1 MIEEVLLATSKG
13 LRPQS
18 VAQGEKGNFTQALQK
33 ALRKEGN
40 SFDSIF
46 QEAGEKW
53 GLPPALLKAV
63 ALVESNLNP
72 RAVSRAGAQG
82 LMQLMP
88 STALSLGVKNPFDPR
103 ENIFGGARYL
113 RSLLDRFGGDVRLAL
128 AAYNA
133 GPGTVEKYNGV
144 PPFPETQKYLQRVL
158 ETARNT
164 ASLNG
169 SLEAAEEMPTTR
181 RPAGARSRQ
190 DAAAGIATA
199 EVSPEWVRIWAA
211 LLLAEAALAA
221 GSSNETAD

>member
-1 MIEEVLLATSKG
+1 MIKDVTLTTARS
-13 LRPQS
+13 RQPQP
-18 VAQGEKGNFTQALQK
+18 VTQGEKGNFTQALQK
-33 ALRKEGN
+33 ALRKAGN

-88 STALSLGVKNPFDPR
+88 STARSLGVKNPFDPR
-103 ENIFGGARYL
+103 ENIFGAARYL
-113 RSLLDRFGGDVRLAL
+113 RSLLDRFDGNIRLAL

-133 GPGTVEKYNGV
+133 GPGAVEKYNGV

-158 ETARNT
+158 EAARNT

-169 SLEAAEEMPTTR
+169 SLAAAETPSIH
-181 RPAGARSRQ
+181 RPAGAQPRQ
-190 DAAAGIATA
+190 DAVVGITTA
-199 EVSPEWVRIWAA
+199 EDSPEWLKVWVA
-211 LLLAEAALAA
+211 LLLAEAALAI
-221 GSSNETAD
+221 GDSSETLG